1 MGGKRFQGN
10 NAVSKQCLFC
20 GCGARAIEQPV
31 LNILAVCVAA
41 IAGWWG
47 IIINAVPVC
56 SEEFAVTGSELG
68 KEDRVLARQKGS
80 SVSAE

>member
-1 MGGKRFQGN
+1 M
-10 NAVSKQCLFC
+10 
-20 GCGARAIEQPV
+20 
-31 LNILAVCVAA
+31 NILAVCVAA

-80 SVSAE
+80 SVSAERHCAVDGCSALVLNGGDQ